1 MHVANETVDLVE
13 TGGEETERAR
23 MAMSAKELSIRYT
36 LAYMTEDRN

>member
-13 TGGEETERAR
+13 TRGEETERTR
-23 MAMSAKELSIRYT
+23 TVRSAKELGIGYA